1 MTPPQ
6 ATARA
11 GAHPG
16 PLAGMRVLELAQIM
30 AGPTCG
36 MLLADMGADVIKVEK
51 LPGGDDARGYR
62 EPRVNGVSAP
72 FMMLNR
78 NKRGMALNLKSA
90 AGRDVLLRMV
100 RDADVLTENYRR
112 GTLEKLGLGYDVLSS
127 VNPGLIYC
135 AVSGY
140 GRDGPFADKG
150 GFDLIAQGFAGLM
163 SITGEPGGPPAKDG
177 NSVAD
182 INAGI
187 LAALGVCAAYAHKLK
202 TGEGQV
208 VDTSLMEA
216 ALQQTYWHAA
226 IYFATGVSPG
236 PTGSAHLLTAPY
248 QAYRAKDGWI
258 NIGGANQANWER
270 IADVLGHPEWRDDP
284 RFVTNSARMQN
295 IDALADAMSAV
306 VATRTKAEW
315 IEAFDAAGVPVGP
328 VHSIGEALEHPQ
340 TRARG
345 MVVDLVHPQAGATKA
360 VGCPVHFSK
369 TPTRI
374 DRAAPMLGEHT
385 RALLSEYGYDD
396 AAIDALVA
404 EGVVAPADGGR

>member
-1 MTPPQ
+1 MVQ
-6 ATARA
+6 GRA
-11 GAHPG
+11 NPHPG
-16 PLAGMRVLELAQIM
+16 ALSGMRVLELAQIM

-51 LPGGDDARGYR
+51 LPGGDDARDYR

-78 NKRGMALNLKSA
+78 NKRGIALDLKQP
-90 AGRDVLLRMV
+90 AGREVLLRMV

-112 GTLEKLGLGYDVLSS
+112 GTLEKFDLGYDVLSRL
-127 VNPGLIYC
+127 NPGLIYC

-140 GRDGPFADKG
+140 GRAGPWGDKG

-163 SITGEPGGPPAKDG
+163 SITGEPGGPPIKTG

-187 LAALGVCAAYAHKLK
+187 LAAVGILAAYAHKIK
-202 TGEGQV
+202 TGAGQV

-226 IYFATGVSPG
+226 AYFATGASPG
-236 PTGSAHLLTAPY
+236 PSGSAHILTAPY
-248 QAYRAKDGWI
+248 QAFRSADGWI

-270 IADVLGHPEWRDDP
+270 IADVLGHPEWRTDA
-284 RFVTNSARMQN
+284 RFADNSQRMTNLAALVERMNDVLMQ
-295 IDALADAMSAV
+295 
-306 VATRTKAEW
+306 RTTAQW
-315 IEAFDAAGVPVGP
+315 LEAFDAAGVPAGP

-340 TRARG
+340 TRARD
-345 MVVDLVHPQAGATKA
+345 MVVELDHPLAGRTHAL
-360 VGCPVHFSK
+360 GCPIHFSA
-369 TPTRI
+369 TPTRV
-374 DRAAPMLGEHT
+374 DRAAPLLGEHS
-385 RALLSEYGYDD
+385 REVLREFDYDENE
-396 AAIDALVA
+396 IDALVA
-404 EGVVAPADGGR
+404 QGVVASPQSGATS